1 MKVLVTG
8 GCGYIGSHTVCELL
22 KNNYEVVIIDNFS
35 NSKKEVLDK
44 IKTLTGS
51 DVKLYEGDVC
61 NKNLLEEIFS
71 KENIEAVIHFAGY
84 KAVGES
90 VKKPLMYYE
99 NNLIST
105 LYLLEVM
112 KKYSC
117 KKFIF
122 SSSAT
127 VYGTPKELPIK
138 ESFPLSTTNPYGT
151 TKLMIEM
158 ILKDIYKADNSLDIT
173 ILRYFNPIGN
183 EETGLLGESP
193 NGIPN
198 NLMPY
203 IVRVATKELE
213 CLSIFGDDYDTKDG
227 TGVRDYIHVVDLAKG
242 HVLALKKAKGLSIYN
257 LGTGSGYSVLEL
269 VKTFERVNNI
279 KVNYKIVGRREGDIA
294 SCYADNT
301 KAKEELGF
309 NPTKTLEDMCRDSY
323 TYILNNKK

>member
-22 KNNYEVVIIDNFS
+22 KNNYEIVIIDNFS
-35 NSKKEVLDK
+35 NSKKDVMTK
-44 IKTLTGS
+44 IETLTGKS
-51 DVKLYEGDVC
+51 AKLYVGDVC
-61 NKNLLEEIFS
+61 DKSLLEEIFS
-71 KENIEAVIHFAGY
+71 KEKIEAVIHFAGY

-90 VKKPLMYYE
+90 VQKPLMYYE

-105 LYLLEVM
+105 LYLLEIM
-112 KKYSC
+112 NKYNC

-158 ILKDIYKADNSLDIT
+158 MLKDIYKANPDMSIT

-203 IVRVATKELE
+203 IVRVATGKLE
-213 CLSIFGDDYDTKDG
+213 CLSVFGDDYDTKDG

-242 HVLALKKAKGLSIYN
+242 HVLALEKAKDLSIYN
-257 LGTGSGYSVLEL
+257 LGTGEGYSVLDL
-269 VKTFERVNNI
+269 VKTFERVNNV
-279 KVNYKIVGRREGDIA
+279 KANYKIVGRRAGDIA
-294 SCYADNT
+294 ACYADNT
-301 KAKEELGF
+301 KAREELGF
-309 NPTKTLEDMCRDSY
+309 APSKTLEDMCRDSY
-323 TYILNNKK
+323 TYILRNND

>member
-35 NSKKEVLDK
+35 NSKKDVMTK
-44 IKTLTGS
+44 IETLTGKS
-51 DVKLYEGDVC
+51 AKLYVGDVC
-61 NKNLLEEIFS
+61 DKSLLEEIFS
-71 KENIEAVIHFAGY
+71 KEKIEAVIHFAGY

-90 VKKPLMYYE
+90 VQKPLMYYE

-112 KKYSC
+112 NKYNC

-158 ILKDIYKADNSLDIT
+158 MLKDIYKANPDMSIT

-203 IVRVATKELE
+203 IVRVATGKLE
-213 CLSIFGDDYDTKDG
+213 CLSVFGDDYDTKDG

-242 HVLALKKAKGLSIYN
+242 HVLALEKAKDLSIYN
-257 LGTGSGYSVLEL
+257 LGTGEGYSVLDL
-269 VKTFERVNNI
+269 VKTFERVNNV
-279 KVNYKIVGRREGDIA
+279 KVNYKIVGRRAGDIA
-294 SCYADNT
+294 ACYADNT
-301 KAKEELGF
+301 KAREELGF
-309 NPTKTLEDMCRDSY
+309 APSKTLEDMCRDSY
-323 TYILNNKK
+323 TYILKNND

>member
-35 NSKKEVLDK
+35 NSKKDVMTK
-44 IKTLTGS
+44 IETLTGKS
-51 DVKLYEGDVC
+51 AKLYVGDVC
-61 NKNLLEEIFS
+61 DKSLLEEIFS
-71 KENIEAVIHFAGY
+71 KEKIEAVIHFAGY

-90 VKKPLMYYE
+90 VQKPLIYYE

-105 LYLLEVM
+105 LYLLEIM
-112 KKYSC
+112 NKYDC

-158 ILKDIYKADNSLDIT
+158 MLKDIYKANPDMSIT

-203 IVRVATKELE
+203 IVRVATGKLE
-213 CLSIFGDDYDTKDG
+213 CLSVFGDDYDTKDG

-242 HVLALKKAKGLSIYN
+242 HVLALEKAKDLSIYN
-257 LGTGSGYSVLEL
+257 LGTGEGYSVLDL
-269 VKTFERVNNI
+269 VKTFERVNNV
-279 KVNYKIVGRREGDIA
+279 KVNYKIVGRRAGDIA
-294 SCYADNT
+294 ACYADNT
-301 KAKEELGF
+301 KAREELGF
-309 NPTKTLEDMCRDSY
+309 APSKTLEDMCRDSY
-323 TYILNNKK
+323 TYILRNND